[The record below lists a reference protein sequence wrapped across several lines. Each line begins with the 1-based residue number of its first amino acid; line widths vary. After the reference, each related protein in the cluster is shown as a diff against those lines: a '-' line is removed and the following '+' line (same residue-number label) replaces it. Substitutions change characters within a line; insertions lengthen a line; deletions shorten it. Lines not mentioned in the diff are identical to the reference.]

1 MRMSSTN
8 ENLKLEANLE
18 YKLEDSD
25 QVTQP

>member
-1 MRMSSTN
+1 MRMSNTN

>member
-8 ENLKLEANLE
+8 ENLKLETNLE